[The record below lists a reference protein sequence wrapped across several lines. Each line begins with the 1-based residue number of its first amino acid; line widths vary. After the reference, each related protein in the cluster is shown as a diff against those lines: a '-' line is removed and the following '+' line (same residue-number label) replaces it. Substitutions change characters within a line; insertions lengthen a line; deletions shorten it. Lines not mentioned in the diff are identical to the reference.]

1 MYLPLAHTK
10 LDAYA
15 LARKLVLECYQLS
28 KKFPDYEKFG
38 LVQQIRRAAT
48 SVSLNIAEGSSRRT
62 KAERRRFYEIARS
75 SVVEIDAILDAC
87 FDLHYCNKN
96 DMDPTGVMI
105 SRCFKTLTGLMN
117 AN

>member
-10 LDAYA
+10 LDAYN
-15 LARKLVLECYQLS
+15 LSRKLVLECYVVS
-28 KKFPDYEKFG
+28 KRFPEHERFG

-48 SVSLNIAEGSSRRT
+48 SVSLNIAEGSARRT

-75 SVVEIDAILDAC
+75 SVVEIDAILDVC
-87 FDLHYCNKN
+87 FDLQYIAKH

-105 SRCFKTLTGLMN
+105 SRCFKTLTRMMN
-117 AN
+117 VN